1 MRQRLPFLVVLG
13 ALVALTGCGSSNTP
27 DPGAPDG
34 GNPPDGGGTP
44 DGGAGDGGV
53 VLPDRELTWYRDV
66 LPIVQ
71 ARCQECHVAGGI
83 APFALTTYAD
93 AQVMHTS
100 MASATSSRRMPPW
113 MPDDSCVSYVGSR
126 RLSQTEIAI
135 LTAWSEAGAPEGNPA
150 DAPPPPVGSGTL
162 PSVDATLNAGA
173 DYTPTSVPT
182 DDYRCFILDPALTQD
197 RDVIGYDL
205 TPGVRAQ
212 VHHVILYVATKA
224 NAQSKDDS
232 EAGLGW
238 TCYGGPGTSSSKMLG
253 GWVPGSGATRFPEGT
268 GIRLKVGE
276 VLVMQIHYN
285 TSQRLP
291 QADRTVAK
299 LQYSPQPVPA
309 LASFVAV
316 ANGNFSIPP
325 RTTDYSATAS
335 ITVPNNTIQVYG
347 VLPHMHTL
355 GKSIRVE
362 NVTSG
367 QCLMNIPRW
376 DFHWQQLYFFTQP
389 VRPGALSRLRLT
401 CTWDN
406 YTDRTIT
413 WGESTTDEMCINYFY
428 VTGL

>member
-13 ALVALTGCGSSNTP
+13 ALVALAGCGSSNTP
-27 DPGAPDG
+27 DPGTPDG
-34 GNPPDGGGTP
+34 GNPGDAP
-44 DGGAGDGGV
+44 DGGAGDGGI
-53 VLPDRELTWYRDV
+53 LPDRELTWYRDV

-93 AQVMHTS
+93 AQAMHTS
-100 MASATSSRRMPPW
+100 MASAVAARRMPPW

-126 RLSQTEIAI
+126 RLSQTEIAT

-150 DAPPPPVGSGTL
+150 DAPPPPVASGTL
-162 PSVDATLNAGA
+162 PSVDATLSAGA
-173 DYTPTSVPT
+173 DYTPTSVPA

-197 RDVIGYDL
+197 RDVIGYDI

-224 NAQSKDDS
+224 SAQSKDDS

-238 TCYGGPGTSSSKMLG
+238 TCFGGSGTSSSKMLG
-253 GWVPGSGATRFPEGT
+253 GWVPGSGATRFPQGT
-268 GIRLKVGE
+268 GIRLKAGE
-276 VLVMQIHYN
+276 VLVMQVHYN
-285 TSQRLP
+285 TSERLP

-299 LQYSPQPVPA
+299 LQYSPQPVTTLASIVA
-309 LASFVAV
+309 LA
-316 ANGNFSIPP
+316 NGGFSIPP
-325 RTTDYSATAS
+325 RSTDYSATAAT
-335 ITVPNNTIQVYG
+335 TVPSNAVQVYG

-362 NVTSG
+362 NVTTG
-367 QCLMNIPRW
+367 QCFVNIPRW

-389 VRPGALSRLRLT
+389 IRPGSLSRLRLT

-406 YTDRTIT
+406 YTDRTVT
-413 WGESTTDEMCINYFY
+413 WGESTTDEMCLNYFY